1 MPFVLYFAWIFISI
15 QCTVFF
21 YKPHRVKVRQC
32 SVSGRSFGYEY
43 SMSDTFENSGEDNS
57 QDDVVDIIVL
67 PDAGDEPRIVGKG
80 FPQPPPHYFCEYSS
94 IVLE

>member
-1 MPFVLYFAWIFISI
+1 MYS
-15 QCTVFF
+15 VFLLTTQG
-21 YKPHRVKVRQC
+21 KGQAVTACCC

-67 PDAGDEPRIVGKG
+67 PDAGDQPRIVGKG
-80 FPQPPPHYFCEYSS
+80 FPQPPPHYFCEYTS

>member
-1 MPFVLYFAWIFISI
+1 
-15 QCTVFF
+15 
-21 YKPHRVKVRQC
+21 
-32 SVSGRSFGYEY
+32 
-43 SMSDTFENSGEDNS
+43 MSDTFENSGEDNS

-67 PDAGDEPRIVGKG
+67 PDAGDQPRIVAKG